1 MFYVHVSH
9 DDLLQ
14 SYMLAHDNLLIDQS
28 HKLQKRI
35 EKLEV
40 EKTQFDRLAADNRA
54 LEAKIK

>member
-28 HKLQKRI
+28 HKLRQRS
-35 EKLEV
+35 
-40 EKTQFDRLAADNRA
+40 KTGSGNPHSSTG
-54 LEAKIK
+54 